1 MKVDRGSRVVV
12 GRMCSYAYS
21 KFGLGGVEGGP
32 TAESDHSK
40 AVTYGKDEPMHLTSC
55 SEV

>member
-1 MKVDRGSRVVV
+1 MKVETGSRVVV

-32 TAESDHSK
+32 TAESDHSY
-40 AVTYGKDEPMHLTSC
+40 AVTNGWDEPMHSTSC

>member
-1 MKVDRGSRVVV
+1 MKVETGSRVVV

-32 TAESDHSK
+32 TAESDHS
-40 AVTYGKDEPMHLTSC
+40 YGWDEPMHSTSC